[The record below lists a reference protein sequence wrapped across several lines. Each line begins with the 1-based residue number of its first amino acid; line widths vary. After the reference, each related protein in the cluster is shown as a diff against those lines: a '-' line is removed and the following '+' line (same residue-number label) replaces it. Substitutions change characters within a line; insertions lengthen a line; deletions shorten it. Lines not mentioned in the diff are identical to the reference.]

1 MRKLLFAT
9 HELLSVDV
17 ATWL

>member
-17 ATWL
+17 PTWL